1 MSPSSR
7 RSRPGSRSSTTG
19 GAATGAAA
27 GRAKLAAVQA
37 AHRRAERRRRMVTIA
52 GVVLAGAAL
61 VAAIVAVALTRHP
74 AHAAAG
80 IGPEGVV
87 MENGTPL
94 ASADTAATGHTV
106 DGIKCGSTES
116 VAYHIHARL
125 AVYVTGQLRPIP
137 MGIGIGPPLQVSSTP
152 AGSFVSSGSCFSWL
166 HTHAA
171 DGIIHVESPTNRVYT
186 LGNFFDVWGEPLS
199 TTQVG
204 PAHGP
209 VTAYVNGVVFPGDPR
224 SIPLSS
230 HEVIQLDVGTPLVP
244 PQPVTIPSSL

>member
-1 MSPSSR
+1 
-7 RSRPGSRSSTTG
+7 
-19 GAATGAAA
+19 
-27 GRAKLAAVQA
+27 
-37 AHRRAERRRRMVTIA
+37 MVTIA

-94 ASADTAATGHTV
+94 ASAD
-106 DGIKCGSTES
+106 TES

-224 SIPLSS
+224 SIPLTS